1 MKAVKAVKAAIASV
15 LSIGL
20 LVVIGGTALAH
31 DGVGG
36 DEYASADIMWI
47 FMVAFIV
54 MTSILMFMSWR
65 NGEFNDPEGIKIT
78 MLQNA
83 ALDDIT
89 GEDLEKYAL
98 TEA

>member
-1 MKAVKAVKAAIASV
+1 MKAVKTALAGI

-20 LVVIGGTALAH
+20 LAVVSGTALAH

-54 MTSILMFMSWR
+54 MTSILMYMSWR

-83 ALDDIT
+83 ALDDYT